1 MKQAISV
8 KTTEVVSLYKDDY
21 LLWTE
26 EIVQKLRARDFNQ
39 LDIDNL
45 IEEIESL
52 GKETKRAFKGH
63 LRAFFEHLLKR
74 VYVNMPQEFNG
85 WERTIDNVRVEIE
98 DILEDSP
105 SLRPYSAEIFDVAY
119 QQALKKVKREYP
131 QYSFPD
137 TWQFNRE
144 IESILNQDFWLD

>member
-1 MKQAISV
+1 MIQKI
-8 KTTEVVSLYKDDY
+8 TSLYEQDY

-26 EIVQKLRARDFNQ
+26 ETADKLRARDFNH

-74 VYVNMPQEFNG
+74 VYVNLPQEFNG
-85 WERTIDNVRVEIE
+85 WERTIDNVRFEME
-98 DILEDSP
+98 DMLEDSP
-105 SLRPYSAEIFDVAY
+105 SLRPYLIEIFDAAY
-119 QQALKKVKREYP
+119 QQALKKVRREYP
-131 QYSFPD
+131 QYNFPD
-137 TWQFNRE
+137 TWPFNQD
-144 IESILNQDFWLD
+144 IESILNQDFWME